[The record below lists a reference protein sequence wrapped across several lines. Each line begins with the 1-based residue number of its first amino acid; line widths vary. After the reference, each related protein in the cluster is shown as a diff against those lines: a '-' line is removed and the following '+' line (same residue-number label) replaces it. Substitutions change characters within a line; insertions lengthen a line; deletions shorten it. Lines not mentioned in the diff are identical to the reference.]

1 MTLGN
6 AVDFGD
12 RTIAKYG
19 CAVASNG
26 HGGLG

>member
-6 AVDFGD
+6 AQDFGD
-12 RTIAKYG
+12 RTVALYG
-19 CAVASNG
+19 CGVASNG